1 MNILFNELPILEQT
15 KQALEQLNF
24 KEATPI
30 QALAIPKMIEGK
42 DLIGQA
48 QTGTGKTF
56 AFGIPIVEKINPKL
70 KETQSLILC
79 PTRELTIQVYKEIL
93 KLVKFYPEIKAT
105 AIYGGES
112 YEKQFRALALKPH
125 IIVAT
130 PGRIID
136 HMSRGKVDLSNLT
149 VLTLDEADEMLKMGF
164 QEDLE
169 TILKE
174 TPETRQTVL
183 FSATIPPFIR
193 KVATKYQK
201 NPEILKV
208 ENTTLTVDAIKQY
221 YYMVKE
227 TEKIKLL
234 IRLLDLETPQSVII
248 FGNTKKEVDEIT
260 ASLQEAN
267 YLADAIHGDLKQSQR
282 QYVMNRFRSKQLS
295 ILVATDVAARGIDI
309 SDVEMVINYD
319 LPFEDEVYVHRIG
332 RTGRAGK
339 KGVAYTFVGPRR
351 INKLRDLQRFI
362 KHDIEALKVPSTKE
376 IHAKQLESFNQK
388 ISQIIEE
395 NLVLDLD
402 NKLIDELLKKF
413 NERQIINGL
422 LTSLLPEEKA
432 YPDIDLPKRA
442 NDKVSGQ
449 FDKKQDGKKRNRLG
463 DKGSNKDMVELV
475 INLGKKDQVN
485 PSMILEILRKQY
497 NIYSKNVGNI
507 KHYQT
512 ETVFELNQTALNKM
526 SSFKTVKING
536 RNIQVTAKK

>member
-93 KLVKFYPEIKAT
+93 KLVKFYPEIKVT

-136 HMSRGKVDLSNLT
+136 HMSRGKVDLSNLS

-208 ENTTLTVDAIKQY
+208 ENKTLTVDAIKQY
-221 YYMVKE
+221 YYIVKE

-319 LPFEDEVYVHRIG
+319 LPFEDGVYVHRIG

-362 KHDIEALKVPSTKE
+362 KHDLEALKIPSTKE
-376 IHAKQLESFNQK
+376 IHARQLESFNQK

-402 NKLIDELLKKF
+402 NKLIDELLKKY

-442 NDKVSGQ
+442 NERVTGQ
-449 FDKKQDGKKRNRLG
+449 KQDGKKRNRLG
-463 DKGSNKDMVELV
+463 DKRSNKDMVELV

-485 PSMILEILRKQY
+485 PSMILEILRKKY

-512 ETVFELNQTALNKM
+512 ETVFELNQTALSRMN
-526 SSFKTVKING
+526 SFKTVKING

>member
-1 MNILFNELPILEQT
+1 
-15 KQALEQLNF
+15 
-24 KEATPI
+24 
-30 QALAIPKMIEGK
+30 
-42 DLIGQA
+42 
-48 QTGTGKTF
+48 
-56 AFGIPIVEKINPKL
+56 
-70 KETQSLILC
+70 
-79 PTRELTIQVYKEIL
+79 
-93 KLVKFYPEIKAT
+93 
-105 AIYGGES
+105 
-112 YEKQFRALALKPH
+112 
-125 IIVAT
+125 
-130 PGRIID
+130 
-136 HMSRGKVDLSNLT
+136 
-149 VLTLDEADEMLKMGF
+149 
-164 QEDLE
+164 
-169 TILKE
+169 
-174 TPETRQTVL
+174 
-183 FSATIPPFIR
+183 
-193 KVATKYQK
+193 
-201 NPEILKV
+201 
-208 ENTTLTVDAIKQY
+208 
-221 YYMVKE
+221 
-227 TEKIKLL
+227 
-234 IRLLDLETPQSVII
+234 
-248 FGNTKKEVDEIT
+248 
-260 ASLQEAN
+260 
-267 YLADAIHGDLKQSQR
+267 
-282 QYVMNRFRSKQLS
+282 MNRFRSQQLS

-442 NDKVSGQ
+442 NDRVSGQ

-475 INLGKKDQVN
+475 INLGKKDQAN